1 MIMKL
6 VVGLG
11 NPGERYAQTRHNI
24 GFMVLDEIIKKYVA
38 SPHVNKKLG
47 AILYS
52 LDKERTL
59 LKPTTFMN
67 SSGGPVA
74 NIVRFYK
81 IKPADLCVVHDDV
94 DLDFGQI
101 KLQFGKSSAG
111 HRGVQSIMD
120 KLGTDE
126 FTRVRVGVGRPPERM
141 DTDAYVLQKFSSEE
155 KKELDEITNNA
166 TEKVVEWLN
175 SEVKS

>member
-1 MIMKL
+1 MKL

-11 NPGERYAQTRHNI
+11 NPGERYAKTRHNI

-52 LDKERTL
+52 LDKERRL
-59 LKPTTFMN
+59 LKPQTFMN

-81 IKPADLCVVHDDV
+81 IEPADLCVIHDDV
-94 DLDFGQI
+94 DIDFSKI

-111 HRGVQSIMD
+111 HRGVQSIID

-126 FTRVRVGVGRPPERM
+126 FTRVRVGVGRPPEKM
-141 DTDAYVLQKFSSEE
+141 ETDAYVLQKFSNEE
-155 KKELDEITNNA
+155 KNQLQEVLLRSMQAVISWLAER
-166 TEKVVEWLN
+166 KVA
-175 SEVKS
+175 

>member
-1 MIMKL
+1 MKL

-11 NPGERYAQTRHNI
+11 NPGERYAKTRHNI
-24 GFMVLDEIIKKYVA
+24 GFMILDDIIKKYVV
-38 SPHVNKKLG
+38 SPHANKRLG
-47 AILYS
+47 AILYN
-52 LDKERTL
+52 LDQERVL

-74 NIVRFYK
+74 NMVKFYK
-81 IKPADLCVVHDDV
+81 LKPENLLVVHDDV
-94 DLDFGQI
+94 DLEFGQV

-111 HRGVQSIMD
+111 HRGVQSVID

-126 FTRVRVGVGRPPERM
+126 FTRVRVGVGRPPEKM
-141 DTDAYVLQKFSSEE
+141 ETDAYVLQRFSAGE
-155 KKELDEITNNA
+155 KEELDTVLKDA
-166 TEKVVEWLN
+166 TKTVVDWLN

>member
-1 MIMKL
+1 MKL

-11 NPGERYAQTRHNI
+11 NPGERYAKTRHNM
-24 GFMVLDEIIKKYVA
+24 GFMILDEIIKKYVV
-38 SPHVNKKLG
+38 SSKTNKKLG
-47 AILYS
+47 AILYN
-52 LDKERTL
+52 LDRERVL

-74 NIVRFYK
+74 NMVRFYK
-81 IKPADLCVVHDDV
+81 LEPDKLLVVHDDV
-94 DLDFGQI
+94 DLEFGQV

-111 HRGVQSIMD
+111 HRGVQSVID

-141 DTDAYVLQKFSSEE
+141 ETDAYVLQRFSASEKE
-155 KKELDEITNNA
+155 KLEETVGFATKEVIG
-166 TEKVVEWLN
+166 WLGN
-175 SEVKS
+175 REDV